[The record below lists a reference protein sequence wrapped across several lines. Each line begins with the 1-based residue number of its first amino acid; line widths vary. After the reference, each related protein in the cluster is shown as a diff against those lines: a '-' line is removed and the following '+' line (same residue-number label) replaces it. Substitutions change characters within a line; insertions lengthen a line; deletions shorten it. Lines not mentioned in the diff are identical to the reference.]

1 MNMLSTE
8 RTTVRKTGEQGIMV
22 RNMLGTF
29 EIFITPGMTKEHAA
43 GKLHV
48 SATGN
53 GRTFWKHV
61 IPRLLHFLF
70 LTKKFSIIVP
80 GPLQVNTDQE
90 QPAYTR
96 VI

>member
-1 MNMLSTE
+1 MSGTGNKGQEHAANREQYCKEQGIVVMNMLSTE

-53 GRTFWKHV
+53 GRTGWKHV
-61 IPRLLHFLF
+61 IPRLLHF
-70 LTKKFSIIVP
+70 
-80 GPLQVNTDQE
+80 
-90 QPAYTR
+90 
-96 VI
+96 

>member
-43 GKLHV
+43 GKLMFLPRVMDEH
-48 SATGN
+48 AGN
-53 GRTFWKHV
+53 MSSRVYYIFN
-61 IPRLLHFLF
+61 
-70 LTKKFSIIVP
+70 KKV
-80 GPLQVNTDQE
+80 
-90 QPAYTR
+90 
-96 VI
+96 